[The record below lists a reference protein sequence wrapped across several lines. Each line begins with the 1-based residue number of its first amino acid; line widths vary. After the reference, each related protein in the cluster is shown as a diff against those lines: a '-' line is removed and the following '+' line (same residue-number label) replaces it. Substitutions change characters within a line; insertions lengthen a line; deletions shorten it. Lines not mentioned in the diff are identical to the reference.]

1 MSLDLIKPV
10 WVRHCP
16 KRPQGLAQLCLH
28 KLTIATRMK
37 AARSTPTLGEEVG
50 TWGRRQDMVVLT
62 HAQLTDALRGRCTWH
77 WYWKSTWTAFKY
89 SPAWAHNFTAVWL
102 HLFNR
107 EMNAS
112 PDHSKCFTRRWDRK
126 RIEGRNNTR
135 LRPFTRTAALG
146 WEARWQQ
153 EVLQWIL
160 IVLKFKKDES
170 NSQSFS
176 WICALPF
183 TLTFSRHDVCL
194 QWRLS

>member
-89 SPAWAHNFTAVWL
+89 SPAWAHNFYRSLIASVQQRDECITWPQQMLHTSVRSEEDRGQEQYKVKAIHSHCSTGLGSQMTARSVAVNTNCLKVQERWVKFPKLFVDLRTSL
-102 HLFNR
+102 HSHFL
-107 EMNAS
+107 
-112 PDHSKCFTRRWDRK
+112 
-126 RIEGRNNTR
+126 
-135 LRPFTRTAALG
+135 
-146 WEARWQQ
+146 
-153 EVLQWIL
+153 
-160 IVLKFKKDES
+160 
-170 NSQSFS
+170 
-176 WICALPF
+176 
-183 TLTFSRHDVCL
+183 
-194 QWRLS
+194 